1 MEKSRAVRGKCLII
15 NNATNEVFRKSK
27 IFKSIFTQLYFKVET
42 KDNLKALEI
51 INSLSSL
58 AKAPKLAEDEVLIIM
73 IISFGFG
80 ERIFGYNACEGFL

>member
-1 MEKSRAVRGKCLII
+1 MEKSRAVRGKCLIV
-15 NNATNEVFRKSK
+15 NNTVFRKSK
-27 IFKSIFTQLYFKVET
+27 ILKSIFTQLYFKVET

-73 IISFGFG
+73 IISFG